1 MRNCGGRLIAR
12 GFEHVRK
19 FSWERT
25 AGEVLQA
32 YEEIAS
38 NKKRPR

>member
-1 MRNCGGRLIAR
+1 MRNCAARLIAR
-12 GFEHVRK
+12 GIEQARE

-25 AGEVLQA
+25 ARQVLQA

-38 NKKRPR
+38 YKKRPR